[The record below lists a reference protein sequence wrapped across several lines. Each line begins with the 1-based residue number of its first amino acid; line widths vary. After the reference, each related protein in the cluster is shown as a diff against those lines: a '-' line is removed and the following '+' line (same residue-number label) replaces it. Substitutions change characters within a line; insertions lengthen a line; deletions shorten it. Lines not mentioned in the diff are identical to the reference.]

1 MNIQAPLPVS
11 QTPSTAQPEGGLRL
25 FQRVTAEILQING
38 TQAVISI
45 DGHPIVARLV
55 SQQEAAQLA
64 GKRVAQFIVTAMDQE
79 AITLK
84 IFNPPQP
91 SASGS
96 GVGLPV
102 QEMALRILQE
112 YGLPVRPELLLLA
125 RAALAQHLEINPEN
139 LQKMLAALGSG
150 NWGQAEAEMAAAM
163 LAAGL
168 PLNEETLALTLRARS
183 IYPQALMQLFAGLQA
198 AHSNP
203 SVTAEQARLLQ
214 TLQNLFQHLLLP
226 AGTDVQ
232 TLAGRIREAVR
243 FSGRSLEN
251 ILLAEGG
258 SAERQ
263 SSPAGWMEAV
273 RLLSQLRQNG
283 LGEIADQVQRFMD
296 QARMNGLLNLPP
308 QVPPGQGVWAEA
320 RMLMTNPVGGG
331 DQPFLPVRLRL
342 ARREKGNSAHIDP
355 LHTTLNIQV
364 EVRPS
369 QVFQVA
375 LSVVGR
381 QMRLI
386 VTAPDAEW
394 LSETRSEMP
403 SLEEALRQMG
413 YQMQDSRVEVGRV
426 DFMPA
431 ALSPLP
437 ARPSLALI
445 DLEI

>member
-1 MNIQAPLPVS
+1 MNIQAPLPLN
-11 QTPSTAQPEGGLRL
+11 QTPNSAQPEGGLRL
-25 FQRVTAEILQING
+25 FQRVTADILQING

-64 GKRVAQFIVTAMDQE
+64 GKKVAQFIVTAMDQE

-91 SASGS
+91 SAPGS

-112 YGLPVRPELLLLA
+112 YGLPVRPDWLLLA

-139 LQKMLAALGSG
+139 LQKMLAALGGGS
-150 NWGQAEAEMAAAM
+150 WGQAEADMAAAM

-168 PLNEETLALTLRARS
+168 PLNEETLALALRARS
-183 IYPQALMQLFAGLQA
+183 TYLQALMQLFTSLQA
-198 AHSNP
+198 AQSN
-203 SVTAEQARLLQ
+203 SALTAEQTRLLQ

-226 AGTDVQ
+226 VGTDVQ
-232 TLAGRIREAVR
+232 TLASRIRAAVR
-243 FSGRSLEN
+243 FGGRSLEN

-258 SAERQ
+258 TADGLTN
-263 SSPAGWMEAV
+263 PLGWLEAV
-273 RLLSQLRQNG
+273 RLLSQLRQHG
-283 LGEIADQVQRFMD
+283 LGEVADQVQRFMD

-320 RMLMTNPVGGG
+320 RMLMANPSGG
-331 DQPFLPVRLRL
+331 DQPLLPVRLRL
-342 ARREKGNSAHIDP
+342 ARREMGSSSQIDP
-355 LHTTLNIQV
+355 SHTTLNIQV
-364 EVRPS
+364 EVQPNR
-369 QVFQVA
+369 VFQVT

-386 VTAPDAEW
+386 VTAPDAQW
-394 LSETRSEMP
+394 LSETRSEIP
-403 SLEEALRQMG
+403 SLEEALWQMG
-413 YQMQDSRVEVGRV
+413 YQLQDSRVEVGQV

>member
-1 MNIQAPLPVS
+1 MNIQAPLPLNQAPNS
-11 QTPSTAQPEGGLRL
+11 AQPEGGLRL

-64 GKRVAQFIVTAMDQE
+64 GKKVAQFIVTAMDQE
-79 AITLK
+79 AVTLK
-84 IFNPPQP
+84 IFNPPQS
-91 SASGS
+91 SAAGS

-139 LQKMLAALGSG
+139 LQKMLAALGGGS
-150 NWGQAEAEMAAAM
+150 WGQAEAEMAAAM

-168 PLNEETLALTLRARS
+168 PLNEETLALALRARS

-198 AHSNP
+198 AQSNP
-203 SVTAEQARLLQ
+203 SLTAEQARLLQ

-232 TLAGRIREAVR
+232 TLAVRIREAVR
-243 FSGRSLEN
+243 FGGRSLEN
-251 ILLAEGG
+251 ILLAEGAAADG
-258 SAERQ
+258 Q
-263 SSPAGWMEAV
+263 SSPPGWMEAI

-283 LGEIADQVQRFMD
+283 LVEIADQVQRFMD
-296 QARMNGLLNLPP
+296 QVRMNGLLNLPP

-320 RMLMTNPVGGG
+320 RMLMANPAGGE
-331 DQPFLPVRLRL
+331 QPLLPVRLRL
-342 ARREKGNSAHIDP
+342 ARRERGRSSQIDP
-355 LHTTLNIQV
+355 QYTTLDIQV
-364 EVRPS
+364 EVQPN
-369 QVFQVA
+369 QVFQVT

-386 VTAPDAEW
+386 VTAPDAQW

-413 YQMQDSRVEVGRV
+413 YQLQDSRVEVGQV

-431 ALSPLP
+431 ALSPVP

-445 DLEI
+445 DVEI

>member
-1 MNIQAPLPVS
+1 MNIQAPLPLN
-11 QTPSTAQPEGGLRL
+11 QTPNTAQPEGGLRL

-64 GKRVAQFIVTAMDQE
+64 GKKVAQFIVTAMDQE
-79 AITLK
+79 AVTLK

-91 SASGS
+91 SAPGS

-125 RAALAQHLEINPEN
+125 RAALAQHLEISPEN
-139 LQKMLAALGSG
+139 LQKMLAALGNGS
-150 NWGQAEAEMAAAM
+150 WGQAEAEMAAAM
-163 LAAGL
+163 LVAGL
-168 PLNEETLALTLRARS
+168 PLNEETLALAMRARS
-183 IYPQALMQLFAGLQA
+183 IYPQALIQLFAGLQA
-198 AHSNP
+198 AQSNP
-203 SVTAEQARLLQ
+203 ALTVEQARLLQ

-226 AGTDVQ
+226 AGTDIQ
-232 TLAGRIREAVR
+232 TLASRIREAVR
-243 FSGRSLEN
+243 FGGRSLEN
-251 ILLAEGG
+251 ILLAEGAAADG
-258 SAERQ
+258 Q
-263 SSPAGWMEAV
+263 SSPPGWMEAV
-273 RLLSQLRQNG
+273 RLLSQLRQHG

-308 QVPPGQGVWAEA
+308 QMPPGQGVWAEA
-320 RMLMTNPVGGG
+320 RMLMANPAGGE
-331 DQPFLPVRLRL
+331 QPLVPVRLRL
-342 ARREKGNSAHIDP
+342 ARREKGRSLKIDP
-355 LHTTLNIQV
+355 LYTTLDIQV
-364 EVRPS
+364 EVQPN
-369 QVFQVA
+369 QVFQVT

-403 SLEEALRQMG
+403 SLEEALQQMG
-413 YQMQDSRVEVGRV
+413 YQLQDSRVEVGQV

>member
-1 MNIQAPLPVS
+1 MNIQAPLPLN
-11 QTPSTAQPEGGLRL
+11 QTPNSAQPEGGLRL

-64 GKRVAQFIVTAMDQE
+64 GKKVAQFIVTAMDQE

-84 IFNPPQP
+84 IFNPPLS
-91 SASGS
+91 SAAGS

-125 RAALAQHLEINPEN
+125 RAALAQHLEVNPEN
-139 LQKMLAALGSG
+139 LQKMLAALGGGS
-150 NWGQAEAEMAAAM
+150 WGQAEAEMAAAM

-168 PLNEETLALTLRARS
+168 PLNEETLALALRARS
-183 IYPQALMQLFAGLQA
+183 IYPQALMQLFASLQA
-198 AHSNP
+198 AQSNP
-203 SVTAEQARLLQ
+203 SLTAEQARLLQ

-232 TLAGRIREAVR
+232 TLAVRIREAVR

-258 SAERQ
+258 VAEGQ

-320 RMLMTNPVGGG
+320 RMLMVNPAGGE
-331 DQPFLPVRLRL
+331 QPLLPVRLRL

-364 EVRPS
+364 EVRPN

-413 YQMQDSRVEVGRV
+413 YHLQDSRVEVGRV

-431 ALSPLP
+431 ALCPVP

>member
-1 MNIQAPLPVS
+1 MNIQAPLPLN
-11 QTPSTAQPEGGLRL
+11 QTPNSAQPEGGLRL

-64 GKRVAQFIVTAMDQE
+64 GKKVAQFIVTAMDQE
-79 AITLK
+79 AVTLK

-91 SASGS
+91 SAPGS

-139 LQKMLAALGSG
+139 LQKMLAALGNGS
-150 NWGQAEAEMAAAM
+150 WGQAEAEMAAAM

-168 PLNEETLALTLRARS
+168 PLNEETLALAIRARS

-198 AHSNP
+198 AQSNP
-203 SVTAEQARLLQ
+203 ALTVEQARLLQ

-226 AGTDVQ
+226 AGTDIQ
-232 TLAGRIREAVR
+232 TLASRIREAVR
-243 FSGRSLEN
+243 FGGRSLEN
-251 ILLAEGG
+251 ILLAEGAAADG
-258 SAERQ
+258 Q
-263 SSPAGWMEAV
+263 SSPQGWMEAV
-273 RLLSQLRQNG
+273 RLLSQLRQHG

-308 QVPPGQGVWAEA
+308 QMPPGQGVWAEA
-320 RMLMTNPVGGG
+320 RMLMANPAGGE
-331 DQPFLPVRLRL
+331 QPLVPVRLRL
-342 ARREKGNSAHIDP
+342 ARREKGRSSQIDP
-355 LHTTLNIQV
+355 LYTTLDIQV
-364 EVRPS
+364 EVQPN
-369 QVFQVA
+369 QVFQVT

-386 VTAPDAEW
+386 VTAPDAQW

-413 YQMQDSRVEVGRV
+413 YQLQDSRVEVGQV

>member
-1 MNIQAPLPVS
+1 MNIQAPLPVN
-11 QTPSTAQPEGGLRL
+11 QTPNSVQPEGGLRL

-64 GKRVAQFIVTAMDQE
+64 GKKAAQFIVTAMDRE

-91 SASGS
+91 SASGN
-96 GVGLPV
+96 GVGLPM

-125 RAALAQHLEINPEN
+125 RAALAQHLEISPEN
-139 LQKMLAALGSG
+139 LQRMLAAMGGGS
-150 NWGQAEAEMAAAM
+150 WGQAEAEMAAAM

-168 PLNEETLALTLRARS
+168 PLNEETLALALRARS
-183 IYPQALMQLFAGLQA
+183 IYPQALMQLFSGLQA
-198 AHSNP
+198 AQSNP
-203 SVTAEQARLLQ
+203 ALTAEQARLLQ

-226 AGTDVQ
+226 AGSDVQ
-232 TLAGRIREAVR
+232 TLASRIREAVR

-251 ILLAEGG
+251 ILLSEGRAAEG
-258 SAERQ
+258 Q

-273 RLLSQLRQNG
+273 RLLAQLRQHG
-283 LGEIADQVQRFMD
+283 LGEIADQVQRFLD

-308 QVPPGQGVWAEA
+308 QTPPGQGVWAEA
-320 RMLMTNPVGGG
+320 RMLMASPAGGG
-331 DQPFLPVRLRL
+331 DQPLLPVRLRL
-342 ARREKGNSAHIDP
+342 ARREKGHSAQIDP

-364 EVRPS
+364 EVQPD
-369 QVFQVA
+369 QVFQVM

-386 VTAPDAEW
+386 VTAPDSEW
-394 LSETRSEMP
+394 LNDTRSEIP
-403 SLEEALRQMG
+403 SLEEALQQMG
-413 YQMQDSRVEVGRV
+413 YRLQDSRVEVSRV

-437 ARPSLALI
+437 TRPSLAMI